1 MLFNIWWVCEELL
14 KTYCEPGERLT
25 WGMGKQMRSGDVLK
39 LIWRDGVA
47 LPEMVFGLRFHAAL
61 TAILPVRSEV
71 LMARGD
77 CERPLVMADDLELAP
92 ALPLGDVLVE
102 ELPLDL
108 PYGTMVVMLPDT
120 QAPFSQLLGETV
132 GEALLLAQSL
142 SGIPMEHE
150 TDALYIMAHAAMRRA
165 AALGLEGHEVDPQ
178 GFCRGLGRALSRH
191 WLAERRPL
199 LPDPMLFQ
207 RSDFLWQRQL
217 AVYLSDLDPGFTSP
231 DPLLVPEDLLRVSD
245 TPLRLADW
253 AGRTE
258 TMLRA
263 VMGAPEREDVPL
275 KTSLAA
281 RFNLQ

>member
-1 MLFNIWWVCEELL
+1 M
-14 KTYCEPGERLT
+14 
-25 WGMGKQMRSGDVLK
+25 
-39 LIWRDGVA
+39 A
-47 LPEMVFGLRFHAAL
+47 LPEMGFGLRFHAAL
-61 TAILPVRSEV
+61 TAILPVQV
-71 LMARGD
+71 AILIARGE
-77 CERPLVMADDLELAP
+77 CRHPLVMADSLELAP

-102 ELPLDL
+102 ELPLEL
-108 PYGTMVVMLPDT
+108 PYGTMVVMLPV
-120 QAPFSQLLGETV
+120 ALANFSTLLGETV

-142 SGIPMEHE
+142 GGVPMEHE

-178 GFCRGLGRALSRH
+178 AFCRGLGKCLARQ

-199 LPDPMLFQ
+199 LPDPMLFS

-217 AVYLSDLDPGFTSP
+217 SAYLTDLDPGFSSP
-231 DPLLVPEDLLRVSD
+231 DPLLVPEDLLSVASA
-245 TPLRLADW
+245 PLRLADW

-263 VMGAPEREDVPL
+263 VMGAPEREDAPL